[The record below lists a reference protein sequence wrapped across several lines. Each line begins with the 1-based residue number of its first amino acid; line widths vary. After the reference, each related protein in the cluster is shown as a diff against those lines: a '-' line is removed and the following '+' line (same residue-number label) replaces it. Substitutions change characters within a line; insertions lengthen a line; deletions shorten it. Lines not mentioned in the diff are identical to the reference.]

1 MSPGPSDLTIAI
13 CTIGR
18 DGFLQAAID
27 SLFATTPAGVTL
39 RIVLNAPDDPTLT
52 PSIEDYVSAWD
63 GPVSVSELESRLTIA
78 GSHNTALLATNT
90 SYVTF
95 MGDDDLVLEPR
106 VDRLLAR
113 FAETQPTPA
122 VVGSFCRRVSG
133 SANQPRFSTNKD
145 YGPTTINAWETM
157 RDSGE
162 LIEIVFPS
170 AIYDTALLKSIGGF
184 EERFGSAMD
193 LATFTRLGLEH
204 PVLADPRRTF
214 AHRIH
219 DGSVTSSSAGEHA
232 ARLRYTER
240 CIDAVRNGETEP
252 TWDDFVADNAEQ
264 SAVQRLRQQRETLSA
279 TMFRQGGAA
288 IASGERVRGVGKVL
302 TSAALSPST
311 FFSRSKSQVEREET
325 GEPVVAILVKNTN
338 RYRVPF
344 YEQLRAELGQRG
356 VELRLVVADGLA
368 EDHAKGDRATLSW
381 AEPRPLKEVHVRGR
395 GVLWQPGFDIA
406 SGADLVITEQ
416 ATKQLFNIALSF
428 GQRTL
433 HTRHAF
439 WGHGRNFQAS
449 IEEGG
454 GEGVKRRLTRR
465 AHWFFAYNQTSADA
479 AVDAGMPADRV
490 TAVMNSTDT
499 AAMRRTL
506 ASLPQGSAQAVRQE
520 LGIGAGPVGLYIGG
534 LYAPKRPEFL
544 IDAAI
549 ELRALIPDFELV
561 VIGSGSQA
569 AVVTDAADT
578 HSWIHAIGANYDDD
592 RIRLGSI
599 ASVALMPGMVGLNV
613 VDGFALGLPTVTTDI
628 DYHSPEIEYLV
639 DGENGL
645 IVSGDPD
652 PGSYASAVAALL
664 RDPDR
669 LESLRSGAWQSGSA
683 LSIEDMTARFADG
696 VEAALAAPRR

>member
-1 MSPGPSDLTIAI
+1 MFPGPSDLTIAI

-27 SLFATTPAGVTL
+27 SLFATTPEGVTL
-39 RIVLNAPDDPTLT
+39 RIVLNQPDDPTLAA
-52 PSIEDYVSAWD
+52 SIETYVSPWN
-63 GPVSVSELESRLTIA
+63 GPVSVTHLDERLTIA
-78 GSHNTALLATNT
+78 GSHNAALFATDTN
-90 SYVTF
+90 YVTF

-106 VDRLLAR
+106 VERLLTR
-113 FAETQPTPA
+113 FAETTPTPA

-133 SANQPRFSTNKD
+133 SADQPRFSTNKD
-145 YGPTTINAWETM
+145 YGPTTIDAWEAM
-157 RDSGE
+157 RASGE

-170 AIYDTALLKSIGGF
+170 AVYDTALLKSIGGF

-193 LATFTRLGLEH
+193 LATFTRLGLDH

-240 CIDAVRNGETEP
+240 CIDAVRNGEEEP
-252 TWDDFVADNAEQ
+252 TWHEFVADDAAQ
-264 SAVQRLRQQRETLSA
+264 SAFRRLRHQRETLSA

-288 IASGERVRGVGKVL
+288 IASGERIRGAGKVL

-311 FFSRSKSQVEREET
+311 FFSRSKSQVEREAA

-344 YEQLRAELGQRG
+344 YEQLRSELGRRG
-356 VELRLVVADGLA
+356 IELRLVVADGLA

-465 AHWFFAYNQTSADA
+465 AHWFFAYNQTSAAA
-479 AVDAGMPADRV
+479 AVEAGMPTDRV

-499 AAMRRTL
+499 TAIRHTL
-506 ASLPQGSAQAVRQE
+506 ANLPEGSAHAVRQE
-520 LGIGAGPVGLYIGG
+520 LGIADGPVGLSIGG
-534 LYAPKRPEFL
+534 VYAPKRPEFL
-544 IDAAI
+544 IEAAVAV
-549 ELRALIPDFELV
+549 RALVPNFELV
-561 VIGSGSQA
+561 VIGSGSRA
-569 AVVTDAADT
+569 AVVTDAAAA
-578 HSWIHAIGANYDDD
+578 HPWIHAIGANYDDD
-592 RIRLGSI
+592 WIRLGSI

-652 PGSYASAVAALL
+652 PAAYASAAADLL
-664 RDPDR
+664 SDPHR
-669 LESLRSGAWQSGSA
+669 LESLREGAWRAGSA